1 MRGGKT
7 FSDLAASSHRNL
19 SIVFKDWSIRYN
31 TPGGMK
37 EVVKTAQVTET
48 AKNLL
53 ESIKPGE
60 QMVLD
65 ITEEMGCNVPI
76 VKTATVEADLNS
88 SAGLEQGMVVWRDLD
103 KSLHVAFSNSCS
115 LGIGL
120 EVEIFKGVVSA
131 AGQVEGEIGRGCVLT
146 LKKEKEEE
154 FWASIFMGKVPP
166 EERAMTFLSEHCSE
180 VNRLKSRGVGGEISV
195 GVNVLGSNKLVG
207 EYLGFGASAKVTGHG
222 KWETTENRT
231 GKALTVT
238 SDCSMSIAVNLE
250 PRQT

>member
-65 ITEEMGCNVPI
+65 ITEEMGCNFPI
-76 VKTATVEADLNS
+76 VRTATVEADLNCHS
-88 SAGLEQGMVVWRDLD
+88 IRPPYRIPA
-103 KSLHVAFSNSCS
+103 HVGA
-115 LGIGL
+115 
-120 EVEIFKGVVSA
+120 EICA
-131 AGQVEGEIGRGCVLT
+131 CPI
-146 LKKEKEEE
+146 EE
-154 FWASIFMGKVPP
+154 
-166 EERAMTFLSEHCSE
+166 
-180 VNRLKSRGVGGEISV
+180 
-195 GVNVLGSNKLVG
+195 
-207 EYLGFGASAKVTGHG
+207 
-222 KWETTENRT
+222 
-231 GKALTVT
+231 
-238 SDCSMSIAVNLE
+238 
-250 PRQT
+250 